1 MTDAR
6 CGAVTDEA
14 VGGQTA
20 TFTLLGTI
28 LQYNNTTIQQY
39 NRPPTRRH
47 RPLVSRQGMPID
59 PTLLR
64 LSKEGGDA
72 ELVLRSQQL
81 RGGYGHAIIDVIKGL
96 QQCDAQRRVAVS
108 DLNIARRDL
117 NEHKRSL
124 RPGISNGDGIDDDCV
139 DRGAIKKQMREL
151 QTNVIPELQE
161 SVSKLEVRVG
171 QELLPKLANIVDE
184 SAFSLDGQKVCE
196 ATSKDK
202 EGGIINDPLFCL
214 GGCKMLP
221 TINPGK
227 EAEKKSSQKWILTGC
242 GVSISDALMK
252 YANSFLNQRL
262 CKDDPHSVGYKML
275 QCPATAPMD
284 TISSH
289 NLLGCS
295 ASCPVCAEDTST
307 FQVPSFI
314 TPATIHAGKS
324 YPDAKLPI
332 YHVFKTDE
340 RSGDSRGSHK
350 KDVCRLFSH
359 PTERISMFALTLP
372 SLTCSRSLQD
382 QMGGMLLDF
391 FESLLVPSDKSK
403 LSFANRNHRRT
414 NVLLPMV
421 QARTVDASSLAMNE
435 CRRIVV
441 EGFLP
446 SADSYI
452 ELASVCNT
460 SDYVARALDIKSHG
474 TKVGK
479 CKSQGGSAEHLHI
492 IHGTICDAQV
502 ALAWAM
508 ENNTARLSWSPE
520 GTVIEGVALP
530 RTLADSMHD
539 VGEYEPHR
547 LDDSVLFLPFCR
559 RILVGKRGKAIVKK
573 VEERSKLEN
582 LEGKSS
588 AKEKV
593 EFAINRPP
601 TKREVE
607 AEALNNP
614 FAFLP
619 IGMKF

>member
-1 MTDAR
+1 
-6 CGAVTDEA
+6 
-14 VGGQTA
+14 
-20 TFTLLGTI
+20 
-28 LQYNNTTIQQY
+28 
-39 NRPPTRRH
+39 
-47 RPLVSRQGMPID
+47 MPID

-96 QQCDAQRRVAVS
+96 QQCDAQRRAAVS

-124 RPGISNGDGIDDDCV
+124 RPRTSNDDDGIDDDYV

-151 QTNVIPELQE
+151 QTKVIPELQE
-161 SVSKLEVRVG
+161 SVSKLEVKIG

-196 ATSKDK
+196 ATSQDK
-202 EGGIINDPLFCL
+202 EGGIIHDPLFCL
-214 GGCKMLP
+214 GGCQMLP

-391 FESLLVPSDKSK
+391 FESLLVPSDKLK

-414 NVLLPMV
+414 NALLPMV

-474 TKVGK
+474 TKVGT
-479 CKSQGGSAEHLHI
+479 CKSQGGSVEHLHI
-492 IHGTICDAQV
+492 IHGTICDAHV

-559 RILVGKRGKAIVKK
+559 RILVGKRGKAIVKE
-573 VEERSKLEN
+573 VAERSKLEN
-582 LEGKSS
+582 LEGKSPT
-588 AKEKV
+588 KEKV
-593 EFAINRPP
+593 EFAIDRPP

-619 IGMKF
+619 IGMQF

>member
-1 MTDAR
+1 
-6 CGAVTDEA
+6 
-14 VGGQTA
+14 
-20 TFTLLGTI
+20 
-28 LQYNNTTIQQY
+28 
-39 NRPPTRRH
+39 
-47 RPLVSRQGMPID
+47 MPID

-64 LSKEGGDA
+64 PSEEGGDA
-72 ELVLRSQQL
+72 ELVLKSQQL
-81 RGGYGHAIIDVIKGL
+81 RGGHGHAIIDVIKGL
-96 QQCDAQRRVAVS
+96 QQFDTQRRAAVS

-124 RPGISNGDGIDDDCV
+124 RPRISNDDIIGDDCV
-139 DRGAIKKQMREL
+139 DRGAIKEQMREL
-151 QTNVIPELQE
+151 QTKVIPELQE
-161 SVSKLEVRVG
+161 SVSKLEIRIG

-184 SAFSLDGQKVCE
+184 SAFSLEGQKACE
-196 ATSKDK
+196 PISKDK
-202 EGGIINDPLFCL
+202 EDGIIHDPLFCL
-214 GGCKMLP
+214 GGCEMLP
-221 TINPGK
+221 TINPGKGK

-242 GVSISDALMK
+242 GISLSDALMK

-262 CKDDPHSVGYKML
+262 CKDDSHRAGYKML

-284 TISSH
+284 TNSSH

-295 ASCPVCAEDTST
+295 ASCPVCSEGTST
-307 FQVPSFI
+307 FRAPSFI
-314 TPATIHAGKS
+314 TPAKIHAGKS

-340 RSGDSRGSHK
+340 RSGDSREPHT
-350 KDVCRLFSH
+350 KDACRLFAH
-359 PTERISMFALTLP
+359 PTERLSMFALTLP
-372 SLTCSRSLQD
+372 SLASSRSLQD
-382 QMGGMLLDF
+382 QMGGILLEF
-391 FESLLVPSDKSK
+391 FESLLVPSDTSK

-460 SDYVARALDIKSHG
+460 SDYVSRVLGIKSHG

-479 CKSQGGSAEHLHI
+479 CKLQGGSVEHLHI

-502 ALAWAM
+502 ALTWAM
-508 ENNTARLSWSPE
+508 ENNTARLSWSP

-530 RTLADSMHD
+530 RMLSDSMD
-539 VGEYEPHR
+539 NVGEYESRH
-547 LDDSVLFLPFCR
+547 LNDSVSFLPFCR
-559 RILVGKRGKAIVKK
+559 RILNGKKGKAIVKE

-593 EFAINRPP
+593 EFAIDRPP

-607 AEALNNP
+607 AEALSNP